1 MRGAA
6 ELGKP
11 QPVAIIR
18 KWNTRA
24 QHTYVKILG
33 VAGSTPDAR
42 AGNSNMQKLH
52 KKLENCKIF
61 QNPARVDIVG

>member
-1 MRGAA
+1 MC
-6 ELGKP
+6 K
-11 QPVAIIR
+11 
-18 KWNTRA
+18 N
-24 QHTYVKILG
+24 YG

-61 QNPARVDIVG
+61 QNPARVDVVEVTRQHPRAGEGSEYLF

>member
-11 QPVAIIR
+11 QPVTIIR

-42 AGNSNMQKLH
+42 AGYSKSYVKN
-52 KKLENCKIF
+52 
-61 QNPARVDIVG
+61 